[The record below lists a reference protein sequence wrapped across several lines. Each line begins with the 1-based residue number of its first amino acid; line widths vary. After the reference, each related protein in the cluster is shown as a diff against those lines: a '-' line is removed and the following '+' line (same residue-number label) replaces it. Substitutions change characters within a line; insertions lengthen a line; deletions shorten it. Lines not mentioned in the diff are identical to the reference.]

1 MNILAIDLGF
11 GSVKVAFISP
21 DSGELILDK
30 YIQLLQNL
38 MKDPDDFDQDNTF
51 QLQESYYVL
60 GPQAL
65 KLPRNYLLPLSDFE
79 TLKAVTPVWISFLVN
94 KYQRNLGIKFEKI
107 CIGLSLVYKDRAQE
121 MLDYLSEVL
130 MVSPDMFICL
140 PQGTAAKVALQEY
153 GLSLDPAKR
162 TQFKF
167 DSFVLED
174 LGSNTIDVA
183 LITGS
188 MSSTA
193 SSLGLENQG
202 VCKILFDIIDFV
214 YKSTGVQIQPDEAKV
229 ILDSGIFRRRGRN
242 YDLSEQV
249 KQFTIK
255 YLIGILDLA
264 DSNPKLSSLIDN
276 VQRIILIGGGAEL
289 WRKYLPEIQKEI
301 EKRGYPSNFW
311 VIPEKNSEYFNAIS
325 YLLIGNKI
333 MNSNT

>member
-30 YIQLLQNL
+30 YISATAKL
-38 MKDPDDFDQDNTF
+38 DERPDDFDQDNTF

>member
-30 YIQLLQNL
+30 YISATAKL
-38 MKDPDDFDQDNTF
+38 DERPDDFDQDNTF

-264 DSNPKLSSLIDN
+264 DTNPKLSSLIDN

>member
-30 YIQLLQNL
+30 YISATAKL
-38 MKDPDDFDQDNTF
+38 DERPDDFDQDNTF

-79 TLKAVTPVWISFLVN
+79 TLKVVTPVWISFLVN